1 MDGRIGKVLPGLDN
15 FTDII
20 DLYSEREPFREASRK
35 VYQTWADKVGGMD
48 LINRILNYDYRKINP
63 GDISQAPEK

>member
-20 DLYSEREPFREASRK
+20 DLYPERGPFREASRK

-48 LINRILNYDYRKINP
+48 LKI
-63 GDISQAPEK
+63 EY

>member
-20 DLYSEREPFREASRK
+20 DLYSERGPFREASRK

-63 GDISQAPEK
+63 GDISRAPKK